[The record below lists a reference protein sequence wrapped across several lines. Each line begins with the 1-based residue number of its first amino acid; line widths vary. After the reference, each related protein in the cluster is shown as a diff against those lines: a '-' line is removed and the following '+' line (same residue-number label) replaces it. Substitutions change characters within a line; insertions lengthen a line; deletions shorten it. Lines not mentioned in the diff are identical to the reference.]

1 MPCVRKRSRSSTQKR
16 TFANPSRNWFPRFL
30 MEWTFPS
37 TSASGSLETGDGIVR
52 RPRTQSKKFFVT
64 VSNSERQPH
73 LLIWSHFTNSERE
86 FHDPRV
92 LHDRTTKGTLLTA
105 MTKQLSVNI
114 FNSACT
120 FFFRLQGDGLHIC
133 HYISWGNLFCHACMQ
148 YGSSSAMWMSPSNSA
163 AAASPYQQRH
173 FIVPSKRLPLY
184 RQPPSQSGFPHRW
197 QRPIRVGRLQ
207 RQYSV
212 WIHDVTTVDAR
223 RQEQRRS
230 FHDHQAQ

>member
-1 MPCVRKRSRSSTQKR
+1 MELFDVQELSQKNSSLR
-16 TFANPSRNWFPRFL
+16 W
-30 MEWTFPS
+30 
-37 TSASGSLETGDGIVR
+37 
-52 RPRTQSKKFFVT
+52 VT
-64 VSNSERQPH
+64 VNANH
-73 LLIWSHFTNSERE
+73 ICWSGH
-86 FHDPRV
+86 
-92 LHDRTTKGTLLTA
+92 TLQTLKENFMIRACCMIAQRKEPYWA

-163 AAASPYQQRH
+163 AATSPYQQRH